1 MKQYIVDAF
10 TDKVFSGNP
19 AAICILDEWLS
30 DEIMLSI
37 AKENNLSETAFAI
50 KQATKDSVNAIHY
63 KLRWFTPGGEI
74 ELCGHAT
81 LACAFVI
88 MNYYEKNLKTVV
100 FDTLS
105 GELTVNRKNDEL
117 YELNFPAY
125 DLTKV
130 EITDEMTELIG
141 KKPVEAYLGRD
152 LMCIFDDEEFIL
164 NANLD
169 SEKIK
174 KLDGLLLHITAQ
186 YSDNTNSKIKNK
198 TDKIDCISRSFA
210 PKLNVYE
217 DPVCGSGHCHIAPY
231 WLKKLQKE
239 NLTAYQASKRTAYQA
254 SKRSGTLYCSLANNG
269 RMKMSGKAAL
279 FAISEI
285 FYK

>member
-50 KQATKDSVNAIHY
+50 KQETKDSVNVIHY
-63 KLRWFTPGGEI
+63 ILRWFTPGGEI
-74 ELCGHAT
+74 DLCGHAT

-88 MNYYEKNLKTVV
+88 MNYYEKNLKTVI

-105 GELTVNRKNDEL
+105 GKLTVNRKNGDL
-117 YELNFPAY
+117 YELDFPAY
-125 DLTKV
+125 DLKKV
-130 EITDEMTELIG
+130 EITDEMIELIG
-141 KKPVEAYLGRD
+141 KKPTEAYLGRD
-152 LMCIFDDEEFIL
+152 LMCVFDDEEFIL
-164 NANLD
+164 SANLD

-186 YSDNTNSKIKNK
+186 HSNHSLNSKIKNT

-217 DPVCGSGHCHIAPY
+217 DSVCGSGHCHIAPY
-231 WLKKLQKE
+231 WIKKLQKE
-239 NLTAYQASKRTAYQA
+239 NLTAYQA

-285 FYK
+285 FYE

>member
-1 MKQYIVDAF
+1 MI
-10 TDKVFSGNP
+10 
-19 AAICILDEWLS
+19 
-30 DEIMLSI
+30 
-37 AKENNLSETAFAI
+37 
-50 KQATKDSVNAIHY
+50 
-63 KLRWFTPGGEI
+63 
-74 ELCGHAT
+74 
-81 LACAFVI
+81 
-88 MNYYEKNLKTVV
+88 
-100 FDTLS
+100 
-105 GELTVNRKNDEL
+105 VNRKNGDL
-117 YELNFPAY
+117 YELDFPAY
-125 DLTKV
+125 DLKQV
-130 EITDEMTELIG
+130 EITNEMIELIG
-141 KKPVEAYLGRD
+141 KKPTEAYLGRD
-152 LMCIFDDEEFIL
+152 LMCVFDDEEFIL
-164 NANLD
+164 SANLN

-186 YSDNTNSKIKNK
+186 HSNHSLNSKIKNT

-231 WLKKLQKE
+231 WIKKLQKE
-239 NLTAYQASKRTAYQA
+239 NLTAYQA

>member
-50 KQATKDSVNAIHY
+50 KQETKDSINAIHY

-74 ELCGHAT
+74 DLCGHAT

-88 MNYYEKNLKTVV
+88 MNYYEKNLKTVI

-105 GELTVNRKNDEL
+105 GKLTVNRKNGDL
-117 YELNFPAY
+117 YELDFPAY
-125 DLTKV
+125 DLKQV
-130 EITDEMTELIG
+130 EITNEMIELIG
-141 KKPVEAYLGRD
+141 KKPTEAYLGRD
-152 LMCIFDDEEFIL
+152 LMCIFDDEKFIL
-164 NANLD
+164 SADLD

-186 YSDNTNSKIKNK
+186 HSNHSLNSKIKNT

-231 WLKKLQKE
+231 WIKKLQKE
-239 NLTAYQASKRTAYQA
+239 NLTAYQA

-285 FYK
+285 FYE

>member
-50 KQATKDSVNAIHY
+50 KQETKDSINAIHY

-74 ELCGHAT
+74 DLCGHAT

-88 MNYYEKNLKTVV
+88 MNYYEKNLKTVI

-105 GELTVNRKNDEL
+105 DKLTVNRKNGDL
-117 YELNFPAY
+117 YELDFPAY
-125 DLTKV
+125 DLKKV
-130 EITDEMTELIG
+130 EITDEMIELIG
-141 KKPVEAYLGRD
+141 KKPTEAYLGRD
-152 LMCIFDDEEFIL
+152 LMCVFDDEEFIL
-164 NANLD
+164 SANLD

-174 KLDGLLLHITAQ
+174 KLDGLLLHITALHSN
-186 YSDNTNSKIKNK
+186 YSLNSKIKNT

-231 WLKKLQKE
+231 WIKKLQKE
-239 NLTAYQASKRTAYQA
+239 NLTAYQA

>member
-50 KQATKDSVNAIHY
+50 KQETKDSVNVIHY

-74 ELCGHAT
+74 DLCGHAT

-88 MNYYEKNLKTVV
+88 MNYYEKNLKTVI

-105 GELTVNRKNDEL
+105 GKLTVNRKNGDL
-117 YELNFPAY
+117 YELDFPAY
-125 DLTKV
+125 DLKKV
-130 EITDEMTELIG
+130 EITDEMIELIG
-141 KKPVEAYLGRD
+141 KKPTEAYLGRD
-152 LMCIFDDEEFIL
+152 LMCVFDDEEFIL
-164 NANLD
+164 SANLD

-174 KLDGLLLHITAQ
+174 KLDGLLLHITALHSN
-186 YSDNTNSKIKNK
+186 YSLNSKIKNT

-231 WLKKLQKE
+231 WIKKLQKE
-239 NLTAYQASKRTAYQA
+239 NLTAYQA

-285 FYK
+285 FYE

>member
-1 MKQYIVDAF
+1 MNQYIVDAF

-19 AAICILDEWLS
+19 AAIYILDEWLS

-50 KQATKDSVNAIHY
+50 KQETKDSINAIHY

-74 ELCGHAT
+74 DLCGHAT

-88 MNYYEKNLKTVV
+88 MNYYEKNLKTVI
-100 FDTLS
+100 FDALS
-105 GELTVNRKNDEL
+105 GKLTVNRKNGDL
-117 YELNFPAY
+117 YELDFPAY
-125 DLTKV
+125 DLKKV
-130 EITDEMTELIG
+130 EITDEMIELIG
-141 KKPVEAYLGRD
+141 KKPTEVYLGRD
-152 LMCIFDDEEFIL
+152 LMCVFDDEEFIL
-164 NANLD
+164 NANLN

-186 YSDNTNSKIKNK
+186 NSNHSLNSKIKNT

-231 WLKKLQKE
+231 WIKKLQKE
-239 NLTAYQASKRTAYQA
+239 NLTAYQA

>member
-50 KQATKDSVNAIHY
+50 KQVTKDSVNAIHY

-88 MNYYEKNLKTVV
+88 MNYYEKNLKTVI

-105 GELTVNRKNDEL
+105 GKLTVNRKNGDL
-117 YELNFPAY
+117 YELDFPAY
-125 DLTKV
+125 DLKKV
-130 EITDEMTELIG
+130 EITDEMIELIG
-141 KKPVEAYLGRD
+141 KKPTEAYLGRD
-152 LMCIFDDEEFIL
+152 LMCVFDDEEFIL
-164 NANLD
+164 SANLD

-186 YSDNTNSKIKNK
+186 HSNYSLNSKIKNT

-231 WLKKLQKE
+231 WIKKLQKE
-239 NLTAYQASKRTAYQA
+239 NLTAYQA

>member
-10 TDKVFSGNP
+10 TDKIFSGNP
-19 AAICILDEWLS
+19 AAICILEEWLS
-30 DEIMLSI
+30 DKTMLLL
-37 AKENNLSETAFAI
+37 ARENNLSETAFAVKQEI
-50 KQATKDSVNAIHY
+50 KDNLDKSYY

-74 ELCGHAT
+74 DLCGHAT

-88 MNYYEKNLKTVV
+88 MNYYEKNLKTVI

-105 GELTVNRKNDEL
+105 GKLTVNRKNVDL
-117 YELNFPAY
+117 YELDFPTY
-125 DLTKV
+125 DLKKV
-130 EITDEMTELIG
+130 EITDEIVELIG
-141 KKPVEAYLGRD
+141 KKPIEAYLGRD
-152 LMCIFDDEEFIL
+152 LMCVFDDEEFIL

-186 YSDNTNSKIKNK
+186 YSNHSLNPKLKNT

-231 WLKKLQKE
+231 WRKKLQKK
-239 NLTAYQASKRTAYQA
+239 NLIAYQASE
-254 SKRSGTLYCSLANNG
+254 RSGTLYCTLTDDE

-285 FYK
+285 FI

>member
-1 MKQYIVDAF
+1 MKQYIIDAF
-10 TDKVFSGNP
+10 TDKIFSGNP

-30 DEIMLSI
+30 DETMLLI
-37 AKENNLSETAFAI
+37 ARENNLSETAFAV
-50 KQATKDSVNAIHY
+50 KGEGNHY

-74 ELCGHAT
+74 DLCGHAT

-88 MNYYEKNLKTVV
+88 MNYYERSLKTVI

-105 GELTVNRKNDEL
+105 GKLTVNRKNVDL
-117 YELNFPAY
+117 YELDFPTY
-125 DLTKV
+125 DLKKV
-130 EITDEMTELIG
+130 EITDEIVELIR
-141 KKPVEAYLGRD
+141 KKPIEAYLGRD
-152 LMCIFDDEEFIL
+152 LMCVFDDEEFIL
-164 NANLD
+164 SADLD

-186 YSDNTNSKIKNK
+186 HSNYSLNSKIKNT

-231 WLKKLQKE
+231 WMAKLQKE
-239 NLTAYQASKRTAYQA
+239 NLIAYQASE
-254 SKRSGTLYCSLANNG
+254 RSGTLYCTLADNG
-269 RMKMSGKAAL
+269 RIKMSGKAAL

-285 FYK
+285 FI

>member
-50 KQATKDSVNAIHY
+50 KQETKDSINAIHY

-231 WLKKLQKE
+231 WIKRLQME
-239 NLTAYQASKRTAYQA
+239 NLIAYQASE
-254 SKRSGTLYCSLANNG
+254 RSGTLYCSLTNDG

-279 FAISEI
+279 FSISEI

>member
-50 KQATKDSVNAIHY
+50 KQETKDSVNAIHY

-74 ELCGHAT
+74 DLCGHAT

-88 MNYYEKNLKTVV
+88 MNYYEKNLKTVI

-105 GELTVNRKNDEL
+105 GKLTVNRKNGDL
-117 YELNFPAY
+117 YELDFPAY
-125 DLTKV
+125 DLKKV
-130 EITDEMTELIG
+130 EITDEMIELIG
-141 KKPVEAYLGRD
+141 KKPTEAYLGRD
-152 LMCIFDDEEFIL
+152 LMCVFDDEEFIL
-164 NANLD
+164 SANLD

-186 YSDNTNSKIKNK
+186 HSNYSLNSKIKNT

-231 WLKKLQKE
+231 WIKKLQKE
-239 NLTAYQASKRTAYQA
+239 NLTAYQA

-285 FYK
+285 FYE

>member
-10 TDKVFSGNP
+10 TNKIFSGNP
-19 AAICILDEWLS
+19 AAICILEEWLS
-30 DEIMLSI
+30 DETMLLI
-37 AKENNLSETAFAI
+37 AKENNLSETAFLV
-50 KQATKDSVNAIHY
+50 KQKNKNVY

-74 ELCGHAT
+74 DLCGHAT
-81 LACAFVI
+81 LACAFII
-88 MNYYEKNLKTVV
+88 MNYYEKNLKTVI

-105 GELTVNRKNDEL
+105 GKLIVNRKNGDL
-117 YELNFPAY
+117 YELDFPTY
-125 DLTKV
+125 DLKKV
-130 EITDEMTELIG
+130 EITNEMIELIG
-141 KKPVEAYLGRD
+141 KKPSEAYLGRD
-152 LMCIFDDEEFIL
+152 LICIFDDEEFIL
-164 NANLD
+164 SADLD

-186 YSDNTNSKIKNK
+186 HSDYSLNSKIKNT

-231 WLKKLQKE
+231 WMKKLQKE
-239 NLTAYQASKRTAYQA
+239 NLIAYQASE
-254 SKRSGTLYCSLANNG
+254 RSGTLYCTLANDG
-269 RMKMSGKAAL
+269 RIKMSGKAAL

-285 FYK
+285 FI

>member
-1 MKQYIVDAF
+1 MKQYIIDAF

-30 DEIMLSI
+30 DENMLLI
-37 AKENNLSETAFAI
+37 ARENNLSETAFAI
-50 KQATKDSVNAIHY
+50 KGEGNHY

-74 ELCGHAT
+74 DLCGHAT

-88 MNYYEKNLKTVV
+88 MNYYEKSVKTVI

-105 GELTVNRKNDEL
+105 GKLTVNRKNGDL
-117 YELNFPAY
+117 YELDFPAY
-125 DLTKV
+125 DLKKV
-130 EITDEMTELIG
+130 EITDEIVELIG
-141 KKPVEAYLGRD
+141 KKPIEAYLGRD
-152 LMCIFDDEEFIL
+152 LMCVFDDEEFIL
-164 NANLD
+164 SADLD

-186 YSDNTNSKIKNK
+186 HSNYSLNSKIKNT

-231 WLKKLQKE
+231 WMAKLQKE
-239 NLTAYQASKRTAYQA
+239 NLIAYQASE
-254 SKRSGTLYCSLANNG
+254 RSGTLYCTLANDG
-269 RMKMSGKAAL
+269 RIKMSGKAAL

-285 FYK
+285 FI